1 MAPSVA
7 TPITLHGRRQDMPGL
22 LEWYDQN
29 ARALPWRIEKVT
41 PWESLLAEIILQQ
54 TRMETG
60 LPYWERIRKAY
71 PTSAALAA
79 DTEENLL
86 RLWQGCGYYAR
97 ARNLYKLAT
106 ILDGD
111 DLPQSYDALLK
122 LPGIG
127 PYTAAAIA
135 SMSFGEPVAC
145 VDGNVRRVVSRLRAE
160 HLSDTDLQSE
170 ANALLNHERP
180 GDWNQAMMEIGSL
193 VCTPRNPECGICPLE
208 STCMASRSSNPEQWP
223 LRRSTKQ
230 AHVDATA
237 LIVSGE
243 AGFLLEARD
252 GRTLGGL
259 WGLPYAEG
267 EVATSALLKN
277 RKAEKIGHV
286 RHDFTHKRLNI
297 TVYISE
303 ARDNDELRHPDSVP
317 MATLDRKV
325 LNFLRGYLGEQS

>member
-7 TPITLHGRRQDMPGL
+7 TPITLHDRRRDMPGL

-29 ARALPWRIEKVT
+29 ARALPWRVEKVT

-71 PTSAALAA
+71 PTPAALAA

-106 ILDGD
+106 TLNGD
-111 DLPQSYDALLK
+111 NLPQSYDALLK

-145 VDGNVRRVVSRLRAE
+145 VDGNVRRVISRLRAE
-160 HLSDTDLQSE
+160 HLSDADLQSE
-170 ANALLNHERP
+170 ANAILNHERP
-180 GDWNQAMMEIGSL
+180 GDWNQAMMEVGSL

-208 STCMASRSSNPEQWP
+208 STCMARRSSNPEQWP

-237 LIVSGE
+237 LIVSGDG
-243 AGFLLEARD
+243 GFLLEARE

-267 EVATSALLKN
+267 EDATSTLLKN
-277 RKAEKIGHV
+277 REAEKIGHV

-303 ARDNDELRHPDSVP
+303 ATDADELRHPDSVP

-325 LNFLRGYLGEQS
+325 LNFLKGYLGEQS